1 MKIFMSLLKLNLNLN
16 FGLSALRYRLT
27 KEKKKRW
34 EPILIALGVVFGLTP
49 LIVLY
54 TVMMNGVFSIGLS
67 LNQPEL
73 VLLIAFLWTQ
83 ILVFIFGIFYIMS
96 TFYFS
101 KDLNIL
107 IPLPLKPYQVLVSK
121 MIVVMVNEYLTLLPI
136 LLPPIIIFGVRMEQ
150 GFIYWIKSFL
160 LVLASPV
167 LPLVLDALF
176 IMVLMRFINFRKSKD
191 LLAVIGGFLGLFI
204 GLGTNFIVTRIPKG
218 NEEEFLRNI
227 VTGQSEMFRLIAERF
242 PPSLWATLGLSRQG
256 LEGAGNFALF
266 IAVSILL
273 FLVLMWLGN
282 KIFYKS
288 VLSGL
293 EVARKKKALSAEEA
307 NRKYG
312 KVSTPVLA
320 ILRREWMLLLRTP
333 VYFLNGLVGII
344 IGPFMVVFMFFA
356 GDQSGEF
363 GQLLYMLQDKSLS
376 IYVTLGGLALALFTA
391 GMNVAASTVVSR
403 EGQTFWIA
411 KMIPVSPKQQVM
423 GKYINVFSISE
434 IGILVTTVLLAV
446 FLKIS
451 LVKILVIIILGTL
464 GSIPLTA
471 LNMLIDVLHPKLVWN
486 NPQEAMKQNT
496 NGFFGML
503 ASMLVLCVFAGITI
517 LLLVNGVSEWLTY
530 IVLGAV
536 MCVGSV
542 LSLKGLFAVAERQY
556 KKIEV

>member
-1 MKIFMSLLKLNLNLN
+1 MKEFMSLLKLNLNLN
-16 FGLSALRYRLT
+16 FGLSALKYRLT

-34 EPILIALGVVFGLTP
+34 EPILIALGVIFGFTP

-54 TVMMNGVFSIGLS
+54 TVMMNGVFFIGLS

-73 VLLIAFLWTQ
+73 VLLIAFLWAQ

-107 IPLPLKPYQVLVSK
+107 IPLPLKPYQVLGSK
-121 MIVVMVNEYLTLLPI
+121 MIVVMINEYLTLLPI
-136 LLPPIIIFGVRMEQ
+136 LLPPIIIFGVRMGQ
-150 GFIYWIKSFL
+150 GFLYWVKSFL

-227 VTGQSEMFRLIAERF
+227 VTGQSEMFRLIAKRF

-256 LEGAGNFALF
+256 LEGAGNLALF
-266 IAVSILL
+266 IVVSILL
-273 FLVLMWLGN
+273 FIALMWLGN

-312 KVSTPVLA
+312 KASTPVLA

-344 IGPFMVVFMFFA
+344 IGPFMIVFMFFA
-356 GDQSGEF
+356 GDQSGDF
-363 GQLLYMLQDKSLS
+363 GQLLAFLQDERLS

-391 GMNVAASTVVSR
+391 GMNVAASTAVSR

-411 KMIPVSPKQQVM
+411 KMIPVPPKQQVM
-423 GKYINVFSISE
+423 GKYINAFSISE
-434 IGILVTTVLLAV
+434 IGILVTAILLAV

-451 LVKILVIIILGTL
+451 LAKTLIIIILGTL

-471 LNMLIDVLHPKLVWN
+471 LNLLIDVLRPKLVWN
-486 NPQEAMKQNT
+486 SPQEAMKQNT
-496 NGFFGML
+496 NGLFGML
-503 ASMLVLCVFAGITI
+503 ASMLVLCIFAGITI
-517 LLLVNGVSEWLTY
+517 LLIANGVSEWLTY
-530 IVLGAV
+530 IILGAV
-536 MCVGSV
+536 MCVGSF
-542 LSLKGLFAVAERQY
+542 LSLKGLFAAAERQY
-556 KKIEV
+556 RKIEV